1 MLQKSKPIRSQ
12 KRKPKIKLKSLT
24 TIKNKAWSLLSQCI
38 RQESANHGGFC
49 ECYTCGR
56 SIEIKDAQAG
66 HAIGGRHNAV
76 LFDEDVIRIQ
86 CVACNIFKR
95 GNYQV
100 FITKLIQENGLDW
113 WLDKLEQ
120 SRQTIKYDRCDL
132 EAKIESYKQRL
143 KGLEG

>member
-1 MLQKSKPIRSQ
+1 MLNKTKPIRSQ
-12 KRKPKIKLKSLT
+12 KRKPKAKSLGKLK
-24 TIKNKAWSLLSQCI
+24 KQAWDLLSQCI
-38 RQESANHGGFC
+38 RRERVNIYDQAC
-49 ECYTCGR
+49 CYTCEEWKPWK
-56 SIEIKDAQAG
+56 EIQAG

-76 LFDEDVIRIQ
+76 LFDEEIIRPQ
-86 CVACNIFKR
+86 CCGCNIFKR

-143 KGLEG
+143 KGLEVAG